1 MDFSKIIARGTQ
13 IVSATSIKSLELIL
27 SGPCA
32 EKGLSFF
39 SLAEIFKCSN
49 CIFSKFKMSSCI
61 GDKYGIFSKSSL

>member
-13 IVSATSIKSLELIL
+13 IVFATSIKSLELIL

-39 SLAEIFKCSN
+39 SLAEIFKV
-49 CIFSKFKMSSCI
+49 
-61 GDKYGIFSKSSL
+61 